1 MKRTLPALDDPRLAK
16 VAGKRVLIATST
28 VDCDPTEV
36 AVVWQ
41 QLVRRDV
48 DVSFAMPDGRVPSC
62 DARMITGDGLGLWKG
77 VLRADARGRA
87 AWDELVVR
95 GGAAKPVDFTA
106 LRADAFDA
114 VVLPGGHA
122 PGMRPYLESTEL
134 ATFVAAFAATGRPL
148 AAICHGVIV
157 AARARADDGTSVL
170 RSRRTTSLLRRQER
184 LAWQLTRRRL
194 GDYYRTYPTWVQDEV
209 TAALADPE
217 QFVVGNS
224 GLWRDRP
231 ENLSAGF
238 VVRDGN
244 YLSARWPGDAHR
256 FAAELLEML
265 AEG

>member
-1 MKRTLPALDDPRLAK
+1 MKRALPALDDPRLRA
-16 VAGKRVLIATST
+16 VAGKRVLIATSS

-48 DVSFAMPDGRVPSC
+48 VVSFATPDGRVPSC
-62 DARMITGDGLGLWKG
+62 DPRMITGEGLGLWKG
-77 VLRADARGRA
+77 VLRADVRGRA
-87 AWDELVVR
+87 AWDELVAR
-95 GGAAKPVDFTA
+95 GGAAQPIDFAA
-106 LRADAFDA
+106 LDADAFDA
-114 VVLPGGHA
+114 VMLPGGHA
-122 PGMRPYLESTEL
+122 PGMRPYLESAEL
-134 ATFVAAFAATGRPL
+134 ARFVATFAATGRPL

-157 AARARADDGTSVL
+157 AARAKTADGTSVL
-170 RSRRTTSLLRRQER
+170 HGHRTTALLRRQER

-209 TAALADPE
+209 TAALAQPT
-217 QFVVGNS
+217 QFVAGNS

-231 ENLSAGF
+231 DNTGAGF

-256 FAAELLEML
+256 FAGELIEML
-265 AEG
+265 ALP